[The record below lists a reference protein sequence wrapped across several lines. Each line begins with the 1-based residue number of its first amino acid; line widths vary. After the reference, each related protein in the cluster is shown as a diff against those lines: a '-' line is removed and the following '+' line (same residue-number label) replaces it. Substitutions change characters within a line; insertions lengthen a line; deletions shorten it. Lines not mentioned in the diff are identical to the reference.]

1 MSAFSDM
8 PTRQAG
14 ERPDATAI
22 SQDGAVTTF
31 AALDARANEVAN
43 GLLASDLGEDSRIAV
58 LDKNSATYFELVF
71 GAARAGA
78 TLVPLNWRLAAEELH
93 YIMSDAEVALLF
105 VAPEFAD
112 TVGAIADRLPKL
124 REIITLDAAYTRWR
138 DGQSAQP
145 VSTVVPSDR
154 ALIQMY
160 TSGTTGKPKGAIL
173 THGNIHAALENSS
186 PEMGPFTPDDVLQV
200 IMPQFHIA
208 GTMWGLFGT
217 FNGARA
223 EIIREFS
230 PEGAVDNIQRAGITH
245 TFIVPAALNAI
256 LQSPASRSADFSLL
270 ARVYYGAA
278 PIPSD
283 LLMKAIDV
291 LGCAFVQLYGL
302 TETCGV
308 VTYLPAEDHAPGN
321 PEMLRSC
328 GKPFSGI
335 ELRIVGP
342 DGTAVAAGEV
352 GEIALRGE
360 RLFEQYWK
368 LPEATKEARPDG
380 WFRTGDAGYLN
391 ADGYLFIHDRMK
403 DMIVSGAENIYPAEV
418 ENAIFGHDA
427 VAEVGVIGVPDKKW
441 GEAVKACVV
450 LKPGAATDE
459 SSIIAFARQRIAGY
473 KVPKSVDFV
482 ADLPRNASGKLLRRQ
497 LREPYWAGIDRR
509 VN

>member
-1 MSAFSDM
+1 MSAFSDI
-8 PTRQAG
+8 PARQAG
-14 ERPDATAI
+14 ERPDAIAI
-22 SQDGAVTTF
+22 SQDGDATTF
-31 AALDARANEVAN
+31 AALDARANQVAN
-43 GLLASDLGEDSRIAV
+43 GLLASSLGEDSRIAV

-71 GAARAGA
+71 GAAKAGA
-78 TLVPLNWRLAAEELH
+78 TLVPLNWRLAPEELH
-93 YIMSDAEVALLF
+93 YIMSDAEVALVF

-112 TVGAIADRLPKL
+112 MIGAIADRLPKL
-124 REIITLDAAYTRWR
+124 HEIITLDAAYTGWR
-138 DGQSAQP
+138 DEQSVQP
-145 VSTVVPSDR
+145 VSAVVPSDR

-186 PEMGPFTPDDVLQV
+186 PEMGPFAPDDILQV

-217 FNGARA
+217 FNGAKA
-223 EIIREFS
+223 EIIREFF
-230 PEGAVDNIQRAGITH
+230 PEGAVENIQQAGITH

-256 LQSPASRSADFSLL
+256 LQSPASRSADFSSL

-283 LLMKAIDV
+283 LLVQAIDV

-308 VTYLPAEDHAPGN
+308 VTHLSPEDHTPAN
-321 PEMLRSC
+321 PDMLLSC
-328 GKPFSGI
+328 GQPFSGI

-342 DGTAVAAGEV
+342 DGKNVAAGEV

-360 RLFEQYWK
+360 RLFQQYWK

-403 DMIVSGAENIYPAEV
+403 DMIVSGAENVFPAEV

-459 SSIIAFARQRIAGY
+459 SSIIAFARRRIAGY